1 MRRLVIDGMNVIGSR
16 PDGWW
21 RDRDAAAVRLLAR
34 LQAFASTRTVE
45 VTLVLDGAS
54 WPALRDGAREG
65 VAVRSARDAGFDS
78 ADDLI
83 VALLQADAEPQS
95 IEVITSDRALRKRVH
110 AKGAAAGSPR
120 ALLAELDALRQAP

>member
-21 RDRDAAAVRLLAR
+21 HDRDAAALRLLAR
-34 LQAFASTRTVE
+34 LQAYASTRAVD

-54 WPALRDGAREG
+54 WPALRDGAHEG
-65 VAVRSARDAGFDS
+65 VAVRFARDAGLDS

-83 VALLQADAEPQS
+83 MTLLQADAESQTV
-95 IEVITSDRALRKRVH
+95 EVITSDRALRRRVRTE
-110 AKGAAAGSPR
+110 GAATGSPR
-120 ALLAELDALRQAP
+120 ALLEELDALREGP